1 MLNGEV
7 EVGTTYLVEV
17 PHVLEA
23 DHRLTFGALRG
34 ATFPLTVTAL
44 EASEA
49 EGIRSVLSPTTAVT
63 LTVEQCRELGL
74 PEGEYEIVGNL
85 RMPDGTPIVLPRV
98 QTLTVPIAWL
108 VPFTDDRPS
117 GHWDATGSLW

>member
-1 MLNGEV
+1 MRSGEV

-23 DHRLTFGALRG
+23 ERRLTFGALRG
-34 ATFPLTVTAL
+34 ATFPLTVTTV
-44 EASEA
+44 EETEV

-63 LTVEQCRELGL
+63 LTADQCLELGL
-74 PEGEYEIVGNL
+74 PEGTYEIIGNL
-85 RMPDGTPIVLPRV
+85 RTPDGTPIVLPRV
-98 QTLTVPIAWL
+98 QTLTVPIGWL
-108 VPFTDDRPS
+108 VPFTDDRPH